1 MSVATYLNYYQQ
13 GYNYVDTWG
22 GQYYVP
28 VVHSA
33 DDSAVGVGDNPPNE
47 RYYLDVH
54 TMDVP
59 TGVES
64 GDGCCADQSPFWI
77 K

>member
-1 MSVATYLNYYQQ
+1 MC
-13 GYNYVDTWG
+13 
-22 GQYYVP
+22 P